1 MFIACVSVQFGHQ
14 EHRRLKLWAELHRLY
29 ALNVRWNPSLFSP
42 PLQMSG
48 HVDSASHGAPLPQQQ
63 SQGLHGNT
71 HHGSTNQM
79 VQRSNQTPHLQGDGS
94 FGLAGSAEV
103 SEPTLDVS

>member
-1 MFIACVSVQFGHQ
+1 
-14 EHRRLKLWAELHRLY
+14 
-29 ALNVRWNPSLFSP
+29 
-42 PLQMSG
+42 MSG
-48 HVDSASHGAPLPQQQ
+48 HVDSASHGAPLSQQQ

-79 VQRSNQTPHLQGDGS
+79 VQRSNHTPHLQGDGS
-94 FGLAGSAEV
+94 FGLTGSAEV